1 MPHVPVMY
9 SPLHAKA
16 KWNTYAL
23 YFYLIH
29 ACSRTP
35 GPLAAFSAPRSVHL
49 LNELMLWRTHSAGS
63 AAAAPIV
70 PPFNTLSALETAF
83 NAASLWA
90 SYGRS
95 DAINHSLSPIRLRFV
110 QGQNTEGGG
119 KRAPAR
125 PGAVWAAN
133 AQMCKILA

>member
-1 MPHVPVMY
+1 M
-9 SPLHAKA
+9 LA
-16 KWNTYAL
+16 
-23 YFYLIH
+23 
-29 ACSRTP
+29 RT
-35 GPLAAFSAPRSVHL
+35 LQWRS
-49 LNELMLWRTHSAGS
+49 WARAHS
-63 AAAAPIV
+63 APIV
-70 PPFNTLSALETAF
+70 LPFNTLSVALETAF
-83 NAASLWA
+83 NAASLWG
-90 SYGRS
+90 YGRS